1 MPNMEL
7 LKKKG
12 EYMNRNDMMEVFRIG
27 KTTLWKLEKEGKD
40 GFPPSVIIGTQKV
53 WITKMVVDYI
63 EARNH
68 AAANH
73 LKEMVKLRF
82 ACQLA
87 GVL

>member
-1 MPNMEL
+1 
-7 LKKKG
+7 
-12 EYMNRNDMMEVFRIG
+12 MNRNDMMEVFRIG

-82 ACQLA
+82 AGQLA